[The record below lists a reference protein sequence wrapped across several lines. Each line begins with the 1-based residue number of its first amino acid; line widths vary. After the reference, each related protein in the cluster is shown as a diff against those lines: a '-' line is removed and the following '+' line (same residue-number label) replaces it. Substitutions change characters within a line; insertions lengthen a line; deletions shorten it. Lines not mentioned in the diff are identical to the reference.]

1 MSASG
6 QSRLNEGTAPCPLP
20 RRTSLTGRLPRDIL
34 PHIAANMTPRGPGQM
49 AIGVGRRHFIFGFV
63 GAAAWPLAVRA
74 QQSAL
79 PVIGWLSSGSAQD
92 PHFAGLLTDFRAGL
106 KDAGYVEDRN
116 VEIDFRWSEGQYARL
131 PALAAEL
138 VGKRVAVI
146 VAGGPPAAVAAKAA
160 TETIPI
166 VFTVGDDP
174 VKLGL
179 VASLNRPGG
188 NATGINLIDNDL
200 EAKRLGLLREVVP
213 AANTIGVLLNPAS
226 PAFDTQ
232 SKGLQAG
239 AHASGVEIVILTA
252 ASQQDIDQAFST
264 LGRMQAGAL
273 LVGSD
278 PFLSSFLE
286 QLVTLA
292 ARQSLPTM
300 FAQRE
305 AVEIGGLMSYSIGFA
320 EAYREAGVYA
330 GQILKGEKPDE
341 LPVVRATKFDLVIN
355 LKTAKTLGLTL
366 SPGLLSIA
374 DEVIE

>member
-1 MSASG
+1 M
-6 QSRLNEGTAPCPLP
+6 
-20 RRTSLTGRLPRDIL
+20 
-34 PHIAANMTPRGPGQM
+34 
-49 AIGVGRRHFIFGFV
+49 
-63 GAAAWPLAVRA
+63 
-74 QQSAL
+74 
-79 PVIGWLSSGSAQD
+79 
-92 PHFAGLLTDFRAGL
+92 
-106 KDAGYVEDRN
+106 EDRS
-116 VEIDFRWSEGQYARL
+116 VEIDLRWSEGQYARL

-138 VGKRVAVI
+138 VGKQVAVI

-188 NATGINLIDNDL
+188 NATGVNLIDNEL

-213 AANTIGVLLNPAS
+213 AAKTIAVLLNPTS

-239 AHASGVEIVILTA
+239 AHVSGLEIVILTT
-252 ASQQDIDQAFST
+252 ASQQDIDQVFST
-264 LGRMQAGAL
+264 LGRSQAGAL

-286 QLVTLA
+286 QIVTLA

-320 EAYREAGVYA
+320 EAYREAGAYA
-330 GQILKGEKPDE
+330 GRILKGEKPSE
-341 LPVVRATKFDLVIN
+341 LPVFRPTKFDLVVN

-366 SPGLLSIA
+366 SPRLLSIA